1 MAQSDETYEAAV
13 KIKVLKE
20 LTIKQCWQTSDGDTF
35 TDEIEAKRHQI
46 RHNFC
51 NRLAGHLDMQ
61 NLSREDRAVII
72 DSIMEDLDGITGI
85 FETYIH
91 ERSL

>member
-1 MAQSDETYEAAV
+1 MAQ
-13 KIKVLKE
+13 KVLKE

-61 NLSREDRAVII
+61 NLS
-72 DSIMEDLDGITGI
+72 MEDLDGITGI